1 MKIEKEEMDE
11 TLKIING
18 HPSTR
23 IVSGAL
29 EKYRTW
35 ESKGLIKII
44 DQDSI
49 PKAQIT
55 TEGREYVR
63 NLENIP
69 TNS

>member
-1 MKIEKEEMDE
+1 MKIEKEEMDT

-18 HPSTR
+18 QQYTK
-23 IVSGAL
+23 IYDGAL
-29 EKYRTW
+29 EKYRAW

-44 DQDSI
+44 DEDSN